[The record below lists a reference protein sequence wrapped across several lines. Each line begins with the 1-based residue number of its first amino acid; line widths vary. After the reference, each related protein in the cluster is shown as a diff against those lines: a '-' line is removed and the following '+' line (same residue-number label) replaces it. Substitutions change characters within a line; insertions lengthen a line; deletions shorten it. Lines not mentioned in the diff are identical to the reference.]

1 MFVWTEFIAIILLRN
16 ISIDINVGLMS
27 DGRHSY
33 PPCENKS
40 GKRGGME
47 KVFFYNGLMELCSG
61 KITEELRER
70 SGGNLFVDFDQIFL
84 VVLAHTATALVW

>member
-1 MFVWTEFIAIILLRN
+1 
-16 ISIDINVGLMS
+16 
-27 DGRHSY
+27 
-33 PPCENKS
+33 
-40 GKRGGME
+40 ME
-47 KVFFYNGLMELCSG
+47 KVSFYNGLMELCSG